1 MPIFWA
7 AFMMSPS
14 CPRPAARESKPASTL
29 WCLAGCAAACLGAKW
44 SLLALVLGLG
54 LTSRGMA
61 AGIEDVSVPFPG
73 IRHGTL
79 PILGDDELLI
89 EEVFQSHLPTTLE
102 KGTLRFSLH
111 PHLGD
116 YVRKDNMRLTT
127 GLRYGLT
134 ENCEVS
140 LGSNLFFSH
149 GNGEVRSFEDYGAA
163 NLRLGTKYDLGEVLF
178 RGCITAVGVDYEFP
192 VGRPPAELTDGLRHL
207 RPYVTFS
214 HRLESHP
221 DVRIF
226 LGFRLDAVTHTHQP
240 GELGKNAFNSSST
253 GITGGLV
260 IDRHAWHY
268 TFEASV
274 DTTRLIGQGQ
284 EEVITFRPGVLYEIP
299 NRRHP
304 ERRSLW
310 LVGVAVNSAYGP
322 GGSSLGASFK
332 LRYSRDIKNRHLRA
346 PFASTK

>member
-1 MPIFWA
+1 
-7 AFMMSPS
+7 MSSSSCLHPS
-14 CPRPAARESKPASTL
+14 LWEKQPASPH
-29 WCLAGCAAACLGAKW
+29 GCFTGWSAAAHFARR
-44 SLLALVLGLG
+44 SVFALLLGLG
-54 LTSRGMA
+54 LSGRGTA
-61 AGIEDVSVPFPG
+61 AMIEDESVPFPG
-73 IRHGTL
+73 IRHATL

-116 YVRKDNMRLTT
+116 YTRKDNMRLTT
-127 GLRYGLT
+127 SLRYGLT
-134 ENCEVS
+134 ENSEIS

-163 NLRLGTKYDLGEVLF
+163 NVRVGTKYDLGEVLF
-178 RGCITAVGVDYEFP
+178 RGCITALGVDYEFP
-192 VGRPPAELTDGLRHL
+192 VGRPPVELTDGLRHL

-214 HRLESHP
+214 HRLGSHP

-226 LGFRLDAVTHTHQP
+226 LGFRLDAVTHTNLE

-253 GITGGLV
+253 GVTGGLV

-274 DTTRLIGQGQ
+274 DTTRLLGRGQ
-284 EEVITFRPGVLYEIP
+284 EDVFTFRPGVLYEIP

-310 LVGVAVNSAYGP
+310 LVGVAVKSEYGP

-346 PFASTK
+346 PLAPR

>member
-1 MPIFWA
+1 MT
-7 AFMMSPS
+7 SSS
-14 CPRPAARESKPASTL
+14 CIHPTLPGKKPANANR
-29 WCLAGCAAACLGAKW
+29 CFAGCAAACHWAQQ
-44 SLLALVLGLG
+44 SFFALVLGLVVTG
-54 LTSRGMA
+54 SGTA
-61 AGIEDVSVPFPG
+61 ATIEDENVPFPG
-73 IRHGTL
+73 MRHATL

-116 YVRKDNMRLTT
+116 YTRKDNMRLSTS
-127 GLRYGLT
+127 LRYGLT
-134 ENCEVS
+134 ENCEIS
-140 LGSNLFFSH
+140 LGSKLFFSH
-149 GNGEVRSFEDYGAA
+149 GNGEVRSFEDYGAS

-178 RGCITAVGVDYEFP
+178 RGCITAIGVDYEFP
-192 VGRPPAELTDGLRHL
+192 VGRPPVELTDGLRHL

-226 LGFRLDAVTHTHQP
+226 LGFRFDAVTHTDLQ

-274 DTTRLIGQGQ
+274 DTTRVLGRGK
-284 EEVITFRPGVLYEIP
+284 EDVFTFRPGILYEIP

-310 LVGVAVNSAYGP
+310 MVGVAVKSEYGP
-322 GGSSLGASFK
+322 GGTSLGASFK
-332 LRYSRDIKNRHLRA
+332 LRYSRDIKNRHLRT
-346 PFASTK
+346 PFTSKK